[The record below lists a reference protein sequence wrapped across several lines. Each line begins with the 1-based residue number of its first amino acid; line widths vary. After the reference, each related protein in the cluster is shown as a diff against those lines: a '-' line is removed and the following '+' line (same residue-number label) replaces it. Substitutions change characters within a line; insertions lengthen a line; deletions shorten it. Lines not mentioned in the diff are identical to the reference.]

1 MNKKTC
7 FVAAT
12 LAMLIAWALPVFAE
26 EPIKVS
32 VCQLLEE
39 PSRYNHRLIEINGA
53 VSRGFEDFT
62 LSDRRCK
69 SRDTIW
75 LELGGTQGSEV
86 VYCCG
91 VSADAKRKSAL
102 VVEGVETRLVVD
114 AMFEKFQKT
123 TMPQRGYGKAEV
135 TLVGRYFSG
144 RKQTLPGGTFWV
156 GYGHMGLATLLVIEQ
171 VKQVRSE

>member
-7 FVAAT
+7 LVVFT
-12 LAMLIAWALPVFAE
+12 LAMTIAWALPAFAE
-26 EPIKVS
+26 EPIRVS
-32 VCQLLEE
+32 VCQLLED
-39 PSRYNHRLIEINGA
+39 PGRYNHQLIEISGA

-62 LSDRRCK
+62 LNDKSCN

-75 LELGGTQGSEV
+75 LELGGVQGSEV

-91 VSADAKRKSAL
+91 VSTDAKRKSAL
-102 VVEGVETRLVVD
+102 VVEGIETRLVVD
-114 AMFEKFQKT
+114 AVFEKFQKT
-123 TMPQRGYGKAEV
+123 TIPKTGYGKAEV

-144 RKQTLPGGTFWV
+144 KKQTFPGGTFWV
-156 GYGHMGLATLLVIEQ
+156 GYGHLGLSTLLVIEQ